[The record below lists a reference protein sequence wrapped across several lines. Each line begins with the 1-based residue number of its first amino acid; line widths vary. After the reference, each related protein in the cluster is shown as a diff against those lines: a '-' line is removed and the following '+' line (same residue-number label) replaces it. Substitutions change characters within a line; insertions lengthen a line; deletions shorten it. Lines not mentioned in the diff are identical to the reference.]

1 MPILIYNKIIP
12 FPGYK
17 ILNLFGLLFVRGTK
31 GKTRITDVDIN
42 HERIHTKQMQEM
54 LYVFFYLAYFFEWL
68 FRMIT
73 GKYNKS
79 PYRSLSF
86 EQEAFDNQKDL
97 DYLKK
102 RKHFAEWRKNYGQ
115 ETSEEG

>member
-1 MPILIYNKIIP
+1 
-12 FPGYK
+12 
-17 ILNLFGLLFVRGTK
+17 
-31 GKTRITDVDIN
+31 
-42 HERIHTKQMQEM
+42 
-54 LYVFFYLAYFFEWL
+54 
-68 FRMIT
+68 MIT